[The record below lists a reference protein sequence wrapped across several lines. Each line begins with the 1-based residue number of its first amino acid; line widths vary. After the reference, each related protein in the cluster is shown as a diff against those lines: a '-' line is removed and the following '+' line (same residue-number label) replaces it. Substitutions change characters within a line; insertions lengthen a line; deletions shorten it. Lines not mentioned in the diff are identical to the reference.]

1 MFSYSFAI
9 KLTDRSILASSSP
22 ALFECDGE
30 GLTVEQK
37 EENVFL
43 VSSEGYKTKEDALR
57 QLATLLMKVKIALL
71 KLKIPHED
79 WLSFSTGQRLATS
92 AIGSIFDKANIV
104 PLSFQPQAYESS
116 RHQHWPG
123 AQPVAAAFELTTLK
137 DITLPD
143 TSFNYDTVRVLE
155 ALSVLGLALASPH
168 AKSKL
173 ILSMTAIEVLSDRGD
188 VGQEIKDA
196 LDELKGHINLVETTD
211 TTKDVLAKVL
221 ESAKRETISKACK
234 RVVKEYLGARP
245 AKEFYRLYDVRSE
258 LVHGNPSR
266 LTFDIDGHP
275 EVEKDAEIGFDL
287 ALQLALKF
295 QYKTPY
301 GVCQEA
307 GKQK

>member
-1 MFSYSFAI
+1 MFTYSFAI

-22 ALFECDGE
+22 ALFECDSKGIKI
-30 GLTVEQK
+30 EQK
-37 EENVFL
+37 EDDVFL
-43 VSSEGYKTKEDALR
+43 ISSEGYPTEQEALE
-57 QLATLLMKVKIALL
+57 QLVTLLMKVKVTLL

-92 AIGSIFDKANIV
+92 VVGSFFEKANIV

-123 AQPVAAAFELTTLK
+123 AKAVAEAFVLATLT

-143 TSFNYDTVRVLE
+143 SAFNYDTVRILE

-188 VGQEIKDA
+188 VDQEIKDA
-196 LDELKGHINLVETTD
+196 LDALKGQITLIEATD
-211 TTKDVLAKVL
+211 TTKEMLAEVL
-221 ESAKRETISKACK
+221 ENAKKETISKACK
-234 RVVKEYLGARP
+234 RVVKEYLGGRQAR
-245 AKEFYRLYDVRSE
+245 EFHRLYGVRSE
-258 LVHGNPSR
+258 AVHGNPSR
-266 LTFDIDGHP
+266 LTFDINEHS
-275 EVEKDAEIGFDL
+275 EIEKDAEIGFNL

-295 QYKTPY
+295 QDKAPFDVT
-301 GVCQEA
+301 
-307 GKQK
+307 QKADDQ